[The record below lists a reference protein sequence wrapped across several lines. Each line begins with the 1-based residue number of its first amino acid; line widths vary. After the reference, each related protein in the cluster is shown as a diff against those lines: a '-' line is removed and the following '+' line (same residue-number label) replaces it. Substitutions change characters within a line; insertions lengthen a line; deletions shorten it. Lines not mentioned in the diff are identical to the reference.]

1 MSRELLIINADDW
14 GRSSAET
21 DSALSCFQ
29 RGAITSV
36 TAMVFMADSERA
48 AAVAKRI
55 GLPVGLHL
63 NLCEH
68 LNGPGVDPGLRDA
81 HRRIATYLA
90 RSRFS
95 EAVYHPALASD
106 FRYCYESQWQ
116 EFVRLYGR
124 PPTHID
130 GHRHRHL
137 AANMVIGGVLR
148 PGEKVRRSF
157 DFWPGEKGRLNR
169 MYRQLINWYL
179 ARRYRV
185 TDYFFSLSQCQSAER
200 LDRVLALATRAS
212 VELMAHPIRESERE
226 MLISGGFRARVER
239 LRLGSYQD
247 L

>member
-1 MSRELLIINADDW
+1 MSRGLLIINADDW
-14 GRSSAET
+14 GRTSPET
-21 DSALSCFQ
+21 DSALSCFEQ
-29 RGAITSV
+29 RAITSV
-36 TAMVFMADSERA
+36 SAMVFMEDSARA

-68 LNGPGVDPGLRDA
+68 LNGPAVDLRLRDG

-90 RSRFS
+90 RTRFS
-95 EAVYHPALASD
+95 EAVYNPALASD

-124 PPTHID
+124 PPSHVD

-137 AANMVIGGVLR
+137 AANVLIGGLLR
-148 PGEKVRRSF
+148 RGDKVRRSF

-169 MYRQLINWYL
+169 LYRHFINWHL

-185 TDYFFSLSQCQSAER
+185 TDYFFSLSQCLSAAR
-200 LDRVLALATRAS
+200 LDRVLALATGAS

-226 MLISGGFRARVER
+226 LLLSGDFRARVEK